1 MMMLLNV
8 TGQLAPSD
16 SKHHITYEFRLDKPA
31 TAIRLRFAYWPKL
44 LKDEGQA
51 MDLIMKSID
60 TYIAPE
66 HQSPVREGWR
76 RYLPLK
82 NLITLSMDD
91 PNGYRG
97 SCHRHDAEQNL
108 FLSEQE
114 ASEGLLAGKL
124 DLGQWNVT
132 VSAHAVITDRCS
144 YELSIW
150 TEEADTACD
159 G

>member
-1 MMMLLNV
+1 MLLLNV

-16 SKHHITYEFRLDKPA
+16 SKRHITYGFQLDKPA
-31 TAIRLRFAYWPKL
+31 AVIRLRFTYWPKL
-44 LKDEGQA
+44 LEDEGQA
-51 MDLIMKSID
+51 MGLIMKSID
-60 TYIAPE
+60 SYVAPE

-82 NLITLSMDD
+82 NLLTLSMDD
-91 PNGYRG
+91 PIGYRG
-97 SCHRHDAEQNL
+97 ACHRHDAEQSL

-114 ASEGLLAGKL
+114 ASEGLMPGKL
-124 DLGQWNVT
+124 ALGEWNVT
-132 VSAHAVITDRCS
+132 ISAHSVITERCS

-150 TEEADTACD
+150 TEGAETACD